1 MSFIFY
7 ADLLDGRGLQV
18 LYDSKHP
25 TDNAVILSPKAKL
38 ELNKAYTAEFSLLP
52 NHYLYSSIKKMTT
65 LIYIVQHDRLLFRGR
80 IIDIIPDFYRQ
91 KKVTCESDIAF
102 LLDSIL
108 PKNMNQNIQSI
119 SGKIERILKMVDGYE
134 YDSHHEYVP
143 ISAYDPVDAYKHF
156 DVGNI
161 TVTTDQLFP
170 FQEDSKMQVA
180 KDYLFNE
187 LLPYYGGILQ
197 TRTEDFG
204 TADEA
209 HYIDYL
215 KDPLQDD
222 SDPISQN
229 IRFGVNLLN
238 FTEQNPVS
246 SIYTRLIPTGQDGRT
261 IENVLGGKIYI
272 SNPELEAIYG
282 IIYRVENWSDIAVSR
297 NLLDAATKYNNE
309 HAKVFPN
316 DLSVKAIDLKI
327 LDGSQEEIK
336 IGDKVLAFSKPHQ
349 IDRVM
354 CCKAIDYDF
363 MNPENNTY
371 SIGTYV
377 SSIDFKKATHG
388 AKKFNYSGSS
398 TEEESLTEQTV
409 RNEKTNLYHSSRV
422 DTIDDGLFNT
432 AGSNFSVET
441 IEDGQGNTY
450 NVLVAGGS
458 SYGRSREDSD

>member
-7 ADLLDGRGLQV
+7 ADLLDGNGLQV
-18 LYDSKHP
+18 LYDSQHP
-25 TDNAVILSPKAKL
+25 TENAMILGPKAKL

-65 LIYIVQHDRLLFRGR
+65 LIYIVQHGRLLFRGR
-80 IIDIIPDFYRQ
+80 VIDIIPDFYRQ
-91 KKVTCESDIAF
+91 KKITCESDIAF

-108 PKNMNQNIQSI
+108 PKNLQQNVTDI
-119 SGKIERILKMVDGYE
+119 STKIERILKMVDGYE
-134 YDSHHEYVP
+134 YFQTEYVP
-143 ISAYDPVDAYKHF
+143 ISWYDPVDSYKRF
-156 DVGNI
+156 NVGNV
-161 TVTTDQLFP
+161 TVTSDQTFP
-170 FQEDSKMQVA
+170 FQDDSKMQVA

-204 TADEA
+204 TANEA

-215 KDPLQDD
+215 KDPSQDD
-222 SDPISQN
+222 GDPISQP
-229 IRFGVNLLN
+229 IRFGVNLIN

-246 SIYTRLIPTGQDGRT
+246 SLYTRLIPTGQDGMT
-261 IENVLGGKIYI
+261 IENVLPNRKIYI

-282 IIYRVENWSDIAVSR
+282 IIYRVESWSDIGYTQ
-297 NLLDAATKYNNE
+297 NLLDAATKYNND

-327 LDGSQEEIK
+327 LDDSQEEIK
-336 IGDKVLAFSKPHQ
+336 IGDKVLAFSRPHE
-349 IDRVM
+349 INRVM

-371 SIGTYV
+371 SIGTFV
-377 SSIDFKKATHG
+377 SSIDYKKATHG

-398 TEEESLTEQTV
+398 TEEESLTEQTA
-409 RNEKTNLYHSSRV
+409 RGEKVNQYHSSRV
-422 DTIDDGLFNT
+422 DSIDDNIYNT
-432 AGSNFSVET
+432 AGKVNIVEVP
-441 IEDGQGNTY
+441 DGQGGTVS
-450 NVLVAGGS
+450 VLSIAQSAPG
-458 SYGRSREDSD
+458 